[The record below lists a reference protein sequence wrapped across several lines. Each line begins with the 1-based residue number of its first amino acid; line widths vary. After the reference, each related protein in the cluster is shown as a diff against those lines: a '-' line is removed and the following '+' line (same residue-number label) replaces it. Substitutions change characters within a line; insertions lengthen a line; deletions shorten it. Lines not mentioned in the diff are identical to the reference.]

1 MGHREIPGATVSGL
15 TRFWSSFQPAA
26 PAVIDTAGRV
36 VSWRE
41 LDELAD
47 RLVPTLQAGGVGRN
61 DVVGVLLPNRVAYL
75 IATLGVLRAG
85 AIVAPLNPRLT
96 TPELGGVADDA
107 SLAAA
112 IVDESLLELSP
123 AFEGRCP
130 VVICDSRARDP
141 FGPQG
146 SPPGA
151 GGLVEPSLDDVAFV
165 CYTSGTDG
173 LPKGVTLTHRNVH
186 VAAIQRLAVEGLST
200 ESRIFLPASL
210 AYTGGLVVSFAE
222 LTANSGGCLVLADHF
237 DPDRAVEL
245 MARENISHMNVAAPI
260 VERLAESIEHTG
272 TRLPNLKNICLGGTS
287 IADRTL
293 EICLARGIPVA
304 PSYGQSECAGGATF
318 LPFTQ
323 LRRKFGT
330 AGQAHMMT
338 AIRLRNDSG
347 CLCEPG
353 ETGEIEIRSDAV
365 MQGYFGNAEAT
376 ERAISGGWLL
386 TGDLGEFDDEG
397 YLSIVGR
404 KKQMIISGGLKIFP
418 AEIERVYR
426 LLPEVQDVVV
436 VGVEDTRW
444 GQVPLLLVEPRQG
457 HAIDAGQFREH
468 GLDRLAGYKRPRAM
482 VVLPDG
488 LPRTAAGKIT
498 RAAIAA
504 EYSTPPANVI
514 DLG

>member
-1 MGHREIPGATVSGL
+1 MGRSEVPAATMSGL
-15 TRFWSSFQPAA
+15 ARFWSRFQPAA
-26 PAVIDTAGRV
+26 PAVMDGAGRV

-47 RLVPTLQAGGVGRN
+47 RLVPALQAGGVTGG
-61 DVVGVLLPNRVAYL
+61 DVVGILMPNRVEYL
-75 IATLGVLRAG
+75 VATLGIIRAG

-96 TPELGGVADDA
+96 VPELAGVAGDA
-107 SLAAA
+107 GLATA
-112 IVDESLLELSP
+112 IVDESLLELAP
-123 AFEGRCP
+123 AFTSRCP
-130 VVICDSRARDP
+130 VVTCYSRAREP
-141 FGPQG
+141 FGPVG
-146 SPPGA
+146 SRPA
-151 GGLVEPSLDDVAFV
+151 GEGLVEPSLDDLALL

-173 LPKGVTLTHRNVH
+173 LPKGVALTHRNVH

-222 LTANSGGCLVLADHF
+222 LTAHSGGCLVLADNF
-237 DPDRAVEL
+237 DPDQAVRI
-245 MARENISHMNVAAPI
+245 MARENISHLNVAAPI
-260 VERLAESIEHTG
+260 VERLADSVEQSG
-272 TRLPNLKNICLGGTS
+272 TRLPSLRNICLGGTS

-338 AIRLRNDSG
+338 AIRLRNDG
-347 CLCEPG
+347 GGLCQPG

-365 MQGYFGNAEAT
+365 MRGYFGNAEAT
-376 ERAISGGWLL
+376 ERAIAGGWLL

-418 AEIERVYR
+418 AEIERIYR

-436 VGVEDTRW
+436 IGVEDARW
-444 GQVPLLLVEPRQG
+444 GQVPLLLVEPRPG
-457 HAIDAGQFREH
+457 HAIDAGHFREH

-488 LPRTAAGKIT
+488 FPRTAAGKIA
-498 RAAIAA
+498 RATIAA
-504 EYSTPPANVI
+504 DYSTPPANVI
-514 DLG
+514 DLR